1 MFVFPLVISVILIFP
16 LVTSFRIIFV
26 VLASILFDNNIR
38 PLLILAV
45 SLTSCEDEKLPI
57 FLPKLFGD
65 EDETE
70 QDTRGA

>member
-1 MFVFPLVISVILIFP
+1 MFVFPLVTSVILIFP

-38 PLLILAV
+38 PLLILV
-45 SLTSCEDEKLPI
+45 ESLISREDEKLPI

>member
-1 MFVFPLVISVILIFP
+1 MFVFSLVTSVILISP
-16 LVTSFRIIFV
+16 LVAPFRIMFV

-38 PLLILAV
+38 PLLILV
-45 SLTSCEDEKLPI
+45 ESLISREDEKLPI